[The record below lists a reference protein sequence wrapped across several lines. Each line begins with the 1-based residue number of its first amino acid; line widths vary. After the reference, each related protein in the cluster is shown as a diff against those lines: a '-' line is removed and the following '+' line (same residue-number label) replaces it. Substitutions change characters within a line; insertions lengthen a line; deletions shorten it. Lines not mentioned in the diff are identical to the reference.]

1 MTERRLKRIR
11 EVLAS
16 RQPDFRVV
24 LENVKNPH
32 NMSAVFRTCD
42 AVGVQHVHVVTQGR
56 CAGFS
61 RGISKSAEQWID
73 IHFHDSIET
82 AFQVL
87 KSKGMR
93 VYVTAISPSAVDF
106 RECDY
111 KVPCAVVFGNEGE
124 GVSQNALELADEAI
138 FIPMKGFV
146 QSFNIS
152 VAAAIILYHAMSMR
166 EEAGFYKKC
175 RLDELEHQRLF
186 NEWIGK

>member
-1 MTERRLKRIR
+1 MTEKRLNKIV
-11 EVLAS
+11 EVLKH

-42 AVGVQHVHVVTQGR
+42 AVGVQHVHVVNDGR

-61 RGISKSAEQWID
+61 KGISKSAEQWID
-73 IHFHDSIET
+73 IHFHHSIED
-82 AFQVL
+82 AFGCL
-87 KSKGMR
+87 REMGMR
-93 VYVTAISPSAVDF
+93 VYATAISPSVVDF

-111 KVPCAVVFGNEGE
+111 QVPFAVVFGNERD
-124 GVSQNALELADEAI
+124 GVSKKALELADNAI

-152 VAAAIILYHAMSMR
+152 VAAAIVLYHAMSVR
-166 EEAGFYKKC
+166 EKAGFYREP
-175 RLDELEHQRLF
+175 RLDSQEHRRLF
-186 NEWIGK
+186 QEWTAK